1 MARVKNS
8 VDSAG
13 HSAQQAAV
21 TASAVPVMVAAAR
34 HSRRASR
41 TSTAIAGVSLKAA
54 ASPLSAPRRR
64 ERPGTASRSS
74 ATRAMRTALTCPYS
88 MVLGT
93 GSSAVTAA
101 RASQGAAPA
110 ATSFAAP
117 RRRSSAHRVAA
128 THRGVAAT
136 SSTWAVRS
144 DPQVRGVSASAAKGG

>member
-1 MARVKNS
+1 
-8 VDSAG
+8 
-13 HSAQQAAV
+13 
-21 TASAVPVMVAAAR
+21 
-34 HSRRASR
+34 
-41 TSTAIAGVSLKAA
+41 
-54 ASPLSAPRRR
+54 
-64 ERPGTASRSS
+64 
-74 ATRAMRTALTCPYS
+74 MRTALICPYS

-93 GSSAVTAA
+93 GSSTATAA